1 MPRFFVPP
9 SVLCSEYVRLEGE
22 PARHVARSLR
32 MAEGDGLTLCDG
44 EGNDFACH
52 IVGFSKDTVDVKI
65 DSKTANKAEP
75 PYRATLFQ
83 CIAKGE
89 KMDYIVQK
97 SVELGVFE
105 IVPVE
110 SERTIVRLDRAL
122 AGKKTERWQRI
133 SEEAACQCGRGIV
146 PKIHSPVPFDE
157 AVRLAAGYELSL
169 FCYECEKESLLKDRL
184 NRMCTGLSF
193 FVGPEG
199 GFSEKE
205 AEAAL
210 ENRLAPVSL
219 GNRILRTESA
229 SGYLLSALSF
239 AWEMR

>member
-122 AGKKTERWQRI
+122 AGKKTERWQKI

-184 NRMCTGLSF
+184 NRMCTGVSF